1 MVVGLSVAKDETNCC
16 YLLLNSSIEMTLGV
30 VGRGGCGGG
39 GWGKEVPVRL
49 VESRTAAQCTA

>member
-39 GWGKEVPVRL
+39 GGTEGPVRL